1 MSEPDSP
8 RTPAAESL
16 DSQESYMAR
25 SLSTTQVTKTRRADR
40 SKKHGKAKP
49 GSRLGRLDE
58 TMMKRTHSVSPY
70 RVPAIRICSQLCLAD
85 RVNYGI
91 SRNLTSA
98 VLLTGPARYRDCIIS
113 SILGHGS

>member
-25 SLSTTQVTKTRRADR
+25 SLSTTQVTKTRRADQR
-40 SKKHGKAKP
+40 STASKKHGKAKP

-58 TMMKRTHSVSPY
+58 TMMKRTHSVSLCQ
-70 RVPAIRICSQLCLAD
+70 VPATRFWPELCLAD
-85 RVNYGI
+85 RVIYAI
-91 SRNLTSA
+91 TRNLISA
-98 VLLTGPARYRDCIIS
+98 VLLTGPLS
-113 SILGHGS
+113 